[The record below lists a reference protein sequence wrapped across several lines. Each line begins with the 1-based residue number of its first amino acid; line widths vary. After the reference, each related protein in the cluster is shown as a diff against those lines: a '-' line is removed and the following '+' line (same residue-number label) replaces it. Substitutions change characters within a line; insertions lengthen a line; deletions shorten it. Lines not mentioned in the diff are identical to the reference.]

1 MIALVIGGT
10 RSGKSQI
17 GEQLAA
23 RLAARVG
30 GAVTVIV
37 PGAGAEADPDLAAR
51 IAMHCAH
58 RPATWPTIECG
69 DHLPEALEQT
79 SGIAL
84 VDSLGTWITHAADFA
99 VPTSQLV
106 AKLRGRRASTVLVAE
121 EVGLAVHPPTLLG
134 RRFADT
140 LGELNTAVA
149 AVADHVILA
158 VAGRIVHLEAPGS
171 FVDSV

>member
-1 MIALVIGGT
+1 MIAVVIGGT
-10 RSGKSQI
+10 RSGKSEI

-23 RLAARVG
+23 RLATRVG

-37 PGAGAEADPDLAAR
+37 PSAGAQDDPDLVSR
-51 IAMHCAH
+51 IAIHCAR
-58 RPATWPTIECG
+58 RPTWATIECG
-69 DHLPEALEQT
+69 DHLPEALEQA

-84 VDSLGTWITHAADFA
+84 VDSLGTWVAHAADFA
-99 VPTSQLV
+99 VPTSRLV
-106 AKLRGRRASTVLVAE
+106 ATLRGRRASTVLVTE
-121 EVGLAVHPPTLLG
+121 EVGLAVHAPTMLG

-149 AVADHVILA
+149 AVADHVVLA
-158 VAGRIVHLEAPGS
+158 VAGRIVHLQPPGS